1 MASGVVGLTGTG
13 NIWASFTCNSYSYF
27 QYLDGDKDEYD
38 AVGRM
43 KLTPSRFGL
52 SDLAFL
58 HAIPTFAPDTAIFR
72 SFSEYASSKP
82 HEVELVPIKVGR
94 STRWALR
101 VLRRES
107 GSIKGFSDLRAIFVD
122 TALPKVPGFFRLAS
136 VPELFVFYKFE
147 SFDDEILESIR
158 SASGF
163 HLTSEYSVQFPAV

>member
-1 MASGVVGLTGTG
+1 MASGVVGFAGAG
-13 NIWASFTCNSYSYF
+13 SIWASFTCNSYSYF

-38 AVGRM
+38 TIGRM

-72 SFSEYASSKP
+72 AFSEYASSKP
-82 HEVELVPIKVGR
+82 REVELVPVRVAR

-107 GSIKGFSDLRAIFVD
+107 GSIKGFHLGAILLD
-122 TALPKVPGFFRLAS
+122 MELPKEPGFFRLAS

-147 SFDDEILESIR
+147 SSEDGVLASVR
-158 SASGF
+158 SAGGF
-163 HLTSEYSVQFPAV
+163 DLTSEHSVQFPAV